1 MYSDVIFGWVL
12 WIWLI
17 VNTFFWYFD
26 FFWQSVE
33 IFPRGTGG
41 NGGPAHHP
49 ANFKIRLASDH
60 ETKSKYSEK
69 NANYSAKSTIFSQ
82 KQRLYTYDRG
92 VYAPTLY
99 HYRFKSHY
107 KQMDPAI
114 VLDHKCATLEFF
126 VKNTTCYRHQFQKFQ
141 KNTQICYGILL

>member
-1 MYSDVIFGWVL
+1 MAD
-12 WIWLI
+12 I
-17 VNTFFWYFD
+17 VDLADSWYFCAAAGAAARRT
-26 FFWQSVE
+26 
-33 IFPRGTGG
+33 PKT
-41 NGGPAHHP
+41 P
-49 ANFKIRLASDH
+49 NFNCRLASDH

-114 VLDHKCATLEFF
+114 VTFLDNGTIHPTRA
-126 VKNTTCYRHQFQKFQ
+126 R
-141 KNTQICYGILL
+141 